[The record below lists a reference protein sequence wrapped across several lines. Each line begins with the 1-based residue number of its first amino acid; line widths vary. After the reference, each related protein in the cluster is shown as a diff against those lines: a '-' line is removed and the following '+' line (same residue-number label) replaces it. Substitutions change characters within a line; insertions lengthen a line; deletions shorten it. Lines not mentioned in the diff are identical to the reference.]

1 MSGQKIVIASDHAGF
16 DFKASLKNSLTGQ
29 GYEVIDLGTHGP
41 ESVDLSRHRGGPRGR
56 HPGRQAERGVLIC
69 GTGIGISIA
78 ANRHPGIRA
87 ALCHDTTGARL
98 SRQHNDAN
106 VLVLGAR
113 VTGIETALDCL
124 RPSCPRRSK
133 AAVTAAALTRWA
145 EPPISNSKSP
155 VFHDLPAL
163 RYFRASGSPIAG
175 DADGAARKTPETV
188 INALKRL
195 HK

>member
-1 MSGQKIVIASDHAGF
+1 MRIALGADHAGVAA
-16 DFKASLKNSLTGQ
+16 KQHLKETLVRAGH
-29 GYEVIDLGTHGP
+29 EVSDLGTQG
-41 ESVDLSRHRGGPRGR
+41 EASVDYPDFAHAVAHAVAEGR
-56 HPGRQAERGVLIC
+56 AERGVLIC

-124 RPSCPRRSK
+124 SAFLSTPFEGGRHSRRVDK
-133 AAVTAAALTRWA
+133 M
-145 EPPISNSKSP
+145 
-155 VFHDLPAL
+155 
-163 RYFRASGSPIAG
+163 G
-175 DADGAARKTPETV
+175 
-188 INALKRL
+188 
-195 HK
+195 